1 MRARE
6 LQRLSEAVLAN
17 DVIEPVMRAF
27 ERSAGLG
34 GGRSTYCIMR
44 SGVMLVLG

>member
-6 LQRLSEAVLAN
+6 LQKLSEAVLAN

-27 ERSAGLG
+27 ARSAGLG
-34 GGRSTYCIMR
+34 GGRRTYCIMR
-44 SGVMLVLG
+44 SAVLLVWG